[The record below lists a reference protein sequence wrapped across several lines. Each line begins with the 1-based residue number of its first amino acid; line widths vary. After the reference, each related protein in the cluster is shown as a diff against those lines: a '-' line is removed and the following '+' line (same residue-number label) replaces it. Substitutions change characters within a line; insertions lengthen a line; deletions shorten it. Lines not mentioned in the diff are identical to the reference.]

1 MVVDQVT
8 GPGGQNSVAAPGFS
22 RAADNVRVFDKCV
35 FGSRCESNTRVC
47 QEWAMTRRNDR

>member
-47 QEWAMTRRNDR
+47 QECAMTRRNDR